1 MKTLRQRRQN
11 RQFKR
16 ELKQFVIESIALL
29 LIGGFIFS
37 FYVFFSGFYSDFI
50 PHMGACYAN

>member
-16 ELKQFVIESIALL
+16 ELKQFFIESIALVL
-29 LIGGFIFS
+29 VSACLFS
-37 FYVFFSGFYSDFI
+37 FYVCFNGFYYDFVK
-50 PHMGACYAN
+50 MGAL